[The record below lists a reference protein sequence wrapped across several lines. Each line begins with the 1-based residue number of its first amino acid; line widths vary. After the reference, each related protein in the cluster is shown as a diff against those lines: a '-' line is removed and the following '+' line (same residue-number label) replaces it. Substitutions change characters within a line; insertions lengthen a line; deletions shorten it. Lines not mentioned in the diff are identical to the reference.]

1 MLLQNQ
7 VIFAAALFFF
17 KEGNPGSA
25 EHQHFP
31 VQAKRIHAE
40 SVFFEYGKQTCS
52 GSPLYICFV
61 QINYARKQQTGQPFV
76 SCPVLFLGLMQ
87 QPLVFGAE
95 AAVSRC
101 LSAPNDRACRYG
113 YAALMLLRS
122 TRSASSE
129 STHPS
134 PLKSI
139 MSSLPSA
146 SNPSAY
152 LIISKA
158 SYVVIS
164 PSWFTSPIIQ

>member
-1 MLLQNQ
+1 M
-7 VIFAAALFFF
+7 
-17 KEGNPGSA
+17 
-25 EHQHFP
+25 P
-31 VQAKRIHAE
+31 VVWI
-40 SVFFEYGKQTCS
+40 SCS

-87 QPLVFGAE
+87 QPLAFGAE
-95 AAVSRC
+95 TAVSRC

-113 YAALMLLRS
+113 YAAPMLLRS

-129 STHPS
+129 STHPF

-139 MSSLPSA
+139 MSSLPSV